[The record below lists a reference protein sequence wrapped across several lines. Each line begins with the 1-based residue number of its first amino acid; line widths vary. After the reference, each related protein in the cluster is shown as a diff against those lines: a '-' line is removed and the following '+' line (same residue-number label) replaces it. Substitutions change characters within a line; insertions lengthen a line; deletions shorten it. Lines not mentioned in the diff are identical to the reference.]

1 MRPRYEDDRSDPHAW
16 RAELDRPPADAAAP
30 TPLEWLADHALLDP
44 LDQPWTTPTRAVPV
58 AGSPRPGEEADAAA
72 TGPVG
77 AQRPRPVPYRRRRDD
92 EAGVPATDPAG
103 AATTEH
109 PAHRAGARPV
119 APAAAPPVPPVTAR
133 PAPRPDTAGHTRL
146 SEILAESAAPPAGRR
161 RRRYR
166 EDDEPDEVLSRV
178 LRGG

>member
-1 MRPRYEDDRSDPHAW
+1 
-16 RAELDRPPADAAAP
+16 
-30 TPLEWLADHALLDP
+30 
-44 LDQPWTTPTRAVPV
+44 
-58 AGSPRPGEEADAAA
+58 
-72 TGPVG
+72 
-77 AQRPRPVPYRRRRDD
+77 
-92 EAGVPATDPAG
+92 
-103 AATTEH
+103 
-109 PAHRAGARPV
+109 V